1 MLRQHY
7 GEMILKEG
15 SILYHTSDEI
25 FIPNKDKQ
33 MLFCLFHPSEWGQHD
48 QFITPVI
55 LKRDISLAFLIE
67 NIKRLRLFSAVD
79 VLTDNQNRK
88 ITKTYT
94 AEKLNK
100 YITYLRNENFD
111 GWFSSIQNQAT
122 VEVALINDDS
132 IFTILETT
140 PLKRCW
146 RNGFIHENVI
156 TTKDWRNKYT
166 VCTTEKP
173 AILKI
178 NKRFRAI
185 IKDYL
190 FDEIKIGYIKEYVF
204 QVILDNAEIYYND
217 KDTDKDLDTDPYI
230 TWTKI

>member
-1 MLRQHY
+1 MLKQYY

-25 FIPNKDKQ
+25 FTPNKDKP

-67 NIKRLRLFSAVD
+67 NIKRLRLFSTVD

-94 AEKLNK
+94 SEKLNQ
-100 YITYLRNENFD
+100 YISYLRNENFD

-122 VEVALINDDS
+122 VEVALINNDS

-146 RNGFIHENVI
+146 RNGFIRDNVI
-156 TTKDWRNKYT
+156 ITKDW
-166 VCTTEKP
+166 
-173 AILKI
+173 
-178 NKRFRAI
+178 
-185 IKDYL
+185 KD
-190 FDEIKIGYIKEYVF
+190 K
-204 QVILDNAEIYYND
+204 
-217 KDTDKDLDTDPYI
+217 
-230 TWTKI
+230 